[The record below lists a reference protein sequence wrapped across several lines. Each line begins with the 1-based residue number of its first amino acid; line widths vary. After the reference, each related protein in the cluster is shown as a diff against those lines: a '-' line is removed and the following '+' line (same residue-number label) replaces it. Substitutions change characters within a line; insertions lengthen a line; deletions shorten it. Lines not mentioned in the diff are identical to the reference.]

1 MNISLFAVQDG
12 YSDRL
17 RSYVPRLHSLDRRTD
32 YKYPGRHFKCSPA
45 ANEMLFQLIV
55 KPGTGSFGIQ
65 FLRDHVTSMDLDFG
79 RMAMYD
85 MMYYKR

>member
-1 MNISLFAVQDG
+1 M
-12 YSDRL
+12 
-17 RSYVPRLHSLDRRTD
+17 
-32 YKYPGRHFKCSPA
+32 
-45 ANEMLFQLIV
+45 NEMLFQLIV

-79 RMAMYD
+79 RMALYD